1 MSQIHLTVTTPEK
14 TEFDT
19 QADAVTVP
27 LYDGEIGILPGH
39 SPMVGRVGY
48 GLLKVRRGNVE
59 TVFYI
64 DGGFVQVTRDAVSVL
79 TDRMQDP
86 AKLNAAEVDREL
98 REALALP
105 SMQPAQAAIKTRAV
119 DRARARHRITAA
131 RG

>member
-59 TVFYI
+59 TVFYV
-64 DGGFVQVTRDAVSVL
+64 DGGFVQVTRDTVSVL

-98 REALALP
+98 RDALALP

-119 DRARARHRITAA
+119 DRARARHRITTA